1 MDCSANIC
9 EPAKQYQ
16 TSFSRV
22 LWSWHRNTCTCC
34 SSAWLK
40 LRQDCG
46 KMKASPSAPL
56 IRRSFCHVLGFIYC
70 ARNFRPA
77 GARPSTVKPNP
88 CPAWSEHFARK
99 NVEALGSPVVMLE
112 GSPGRSTGM
121 CSDWTQRA
129 PKATSVKC
137 DQMWFL
143 EPSVCSQSTW
153 WFRSL
158 VLNWA
163 VLADRLLTLHGC
175 FFLLSAVPSLGD
187 KPGANCFNEL
197 AMSNLSCS
205 WPQRS
210 MASDLEGFRERTTKY
225 TPA

>member
-1 MDCSANIC
+1 MLMKGCSWPQRSMASDL
-9 EPAKQYQ
+9 EGFPKP
-16 TSFSRV
+16 
-22 LWSWHRNTCTCC
+22 
-34 SSAWLK
+34 
-40 LRQDCG
+40 RQDCG

-56 IRRSFCHVLGFIYC
+56 IRRSFCHVLGFI
-70 ARNFRPA
+70 
-77 GARPSTVKPNP
+77 TVKPNP
-88 CPAWSEHFARK
+88 YPAWSEHFARK

-158 VLNWA
+158 VCWTGLC
-163 VLADRLLTLHGC
+163 LLTDC
-175 FFLLSAVPSLGD
+175 WPYMAASFF
-187 KPGANCFNEL
+187 F
-197 AMSNLSCS
+197 
-205 WPQRS
+205 PQFQ
-210 MASDLEGFRERTTKY
+210 A
-225 TPA
+225 

>member
-1 MDCSANIC
+1 MVIWGIQHTPWIALRTSAN
-9 EPAKQYQ
+9 QLNNNYQ
-16 TSFSRV
+16 TSLSRV
-22 LWSWHRNTCTCC
+22 LWSWHWNTCTCC
-34 SSAWLK
+34 SSAWPK

-158 VLNWA
+158 VCWTGLC
-163 VLADRLLTLHGC
+163 LLTDC
-175 FFLLSAVPSLGD
+175 WPYMAASFF
-187 KPGANCFNEL
+187 F
-197 AMSNLSCS
+197 
-205 WPQRS
+205 PQFQ
-210 MASDLEGFRERTTKY
+210 A
-225 TPA
+225 